1 MDIQIDTREKQ
12 RAIRKILKTFDDNGV
27 KYFSSKLLVG
37 DYMSLDNPRL
47 IIDRKQNLQ
56 ELCGNVC
63 QQHERFKRELL
74 KAINAGIQL
83 VILVEHGPDIQ
94 SLEDVWFWENP
105 RKHEVRW
112 RMVNGKREKY
122 VVSAKAVDG
131 NQLYKSLC
139 TIRDRYN
146 VRFEFCEKKDTG
158 KKRCTDRRTLDD
170 LLTGIYG
177 NINDGRSFH
186 SSGRS
191 VSADEERRS
200 NWCDCRIRS
209 V

>member
-1 MDIQIDTREKQ
+1 MDIQIDSREKA
-12 RAIRKILKTFDDNGV
+12 RAIQKIVKTFDENGV
-27 KYFSSKLLVG
+27 NHFSSKLLVG
-37 DYMSLDNPRL
+37 DYMNLDNPRL

-63 QQHERFKRELL
+63 QQHERFKKELV
-74 KAINAGIQL
+74 KAMQANIQL
-83 VILVEHGPDIQ
+83 IILVEHGPDVKSI
-94 SLEDVWFWENP
+94 EDVYFWQNS

-158 KKRCTDRRTLDD
+158 RKIIE
-170 LLTGIYG
+170 LLGQK
-177 NINDGRSFH
+177 H
-186 SSGRS
+186 
-191 VSADEERRS
+191 E
-200 NWCDCRIRS
+200 
-209 V
+209 

>member
-1 MDIQIDTREKQ
+1 MDIQIDSREKA
-12 RAIRKILKTFDDNGV
+12 RAIRKIIKTFDEQGI
-27 KYFSSKLLVG
+27 KHFSSKLLVG

-47 IIDRKQNLQ
+47 IIDRKQSLQ

-74 KAINAGIQL
+74 KAMDARIQL
-83 VILVEHGPDIQ
+83 VILVEHGADIK
-94 SLEDVWFWENP
+94 SLEDVYFWKNP

-112 RMVNGKREKY
+112 RVVNGKREKY

-139 TIRDRYN
+139 TIRDRYH

-158 KKRCTDRRTLDD
+158 TRIAEILSEENDKRR
-170 LLTGIYG
+170 
-177 NINDGRSFH
+177 H
-186 SSGRS
+186 
-191 VSADEERRS
+191 
-200 NWCDCRIRS
+200 
-209 V
+209 

>member
-1 MDIQIDTREKQ
+1 MDIQIDTREKA
-12 RAIRKILKTFDDNGV
+12 RAIKKIVQTFDKKGV
-27 KYFSSKLLVG
+27 KHFSSKLLVG

-63 QQHERFKRELL
+63 QQHERFKKELL
-74 KAINAGIQL
+74 RALEAGIQL

-94 SLEDVWFWENP
+94 SLEDVYFWQNP

-112 RMVNGKREKY
+112 RYVNGKREKY
-122 VVSAKAVDG
+122 IVSAKAVDG

-158 KKRCTDRRTLDD
+158 ERIIQILGGDVTD
-170 LLTGIYG
+170 
-177 NINDGRSFH
+177 
-186 SSGRS
+186 
-191 VSADEERRS
+191 ERR
-200 NWCDCRIRS
+200 D
-209 V
+209 

>member
-1 MDIQIDTREKQ
+1 MDIQIDSREKA
-12 RAIRKILKTFDDNGV
+12 RAIRKILKIFDDHNV
-27 KYFSSKLLVG
+27 RYFTSKLLVG

-63 QQHERFKRELL
+63 QQHERFKRELIR
-74 KAINAGIQL
+74 AMDAGIQL
-83 VILVEHGPDIQ
+83 VILVEHGPDIRT
-94 SLEDVWFWENP
+94 LEDVYFWKNP

-112 RMVNGKREKY
+112 KTKNGKRVKY
-122 VVSAKAVDG
+122 VESVKAVDG

-158 KKRCTDRRTLDD
+158 RKIME
-170 LLTGIYG
+170 LLQ
-177 NINDGRSFH
+177 
-186 SSGRS
+186 
-191 VSADEERRS
+191 
-200 NWCDCRIRS
+200 
-209 V
+209 

>member
-12 RAIRKILKTFDDNGV
+12 RAIRKIIKTFDDNGV
-27 KYFSSKLLVG
+27 KHFSSKLLVG

-131 NQLYKSLC
+131 NQLYKIPVY
-139 TIRDRYN
+139 IRDRYN
-146 VRFEFCEKKDTG
+146 VRFEFVR
-158 KKRCTDRRTLDD
+158 KRYRQRD
-170 LLTGIYG
+170 
-177 NINDGRSFH
+177 H
-186 SSGRS
+186 
-191 VSADEERRS
+191 ADP
-200 NWCDCRIRS
+200 IRGGGDPR
-209 V
+209 

>member
-1 MDIQIDTREKQ
+1 MQIMIDTREKQ
-12 RAIRKILKTFDDNGV
+12 HAIKRILSEFEKHGIQSI
-27 KYFSSKLLVG
+27 SSKLYVG

-74 KAINAGIQL
+74 RAMDAGIQL
-83 VILVEHGPDIQ
+83 IILVEHGQGINNI
-94 SLEDVWFWENP
+94 EDVYFWKNP
-105 RKHEVRW
+105 RKHEVRF
-112 RMVNGKREKY
+112 RTVNGKKERY
-122 VVSAKAVDG
+122 VVSTKAVDG

-158 KKRCTDRRTLDD
+158 KKIIE
-170 LLTGIYG
+170 LL
-177 NINDGRSFH
+177 GRK
-186 SSGRS
+186 
-191 VSADEERRS
+191 DE
-200 NWCDCRIRS
+200 
-209 V
+209 

>member
-1 MDIQIDTREKQ
+1 MDIQIDSREKA
-12 RAIRKILKTFDDNGV
+12 RAIRKIIKTFDEQGI
-27 KYFSSKLLVG
+27 KHFSSKLLVG

-47 IIDRKQNLQ
+47 IIDRKQSLQ

-74 KAINAGIQL
+74 KAMDAGIQL
-83 VILVEHGPDIQ
+83 VILVEHGADIK
-94 SLEDVWFWENP
+94 SLEDVYFWKNP

-112 RMVNGKREKY
+112 RVVNGKREKY

-139 TIRDRYN
+139 TIRDRYH

-158 KKRCTDRRTLDD
+158 TRIAEILSEENDKRR
-170 LLTGIYG
+170 
-177 NINDGRSFH
+177 H
-186 SSGRS
+186 
-191 VSADEERRS
+191 
-200 NWCDCRIRS
+200 
-209 V
+209 

>member
-1 MDIQIDTREKQ
+1 MDIQIDSREKA
-12 RAIRKILKTFDDNGV
+12 RAIRKIVQTFEKEGV

-37 DYMSLDNPRL
+37 DYMSLDNPRV

-63 QQHERFKRELL
+63 QQHERFKKELIR
-74 KAINAGIQL
+74 AMDAGIQL
-83 VILVEHGPDIQ
+83 IILVEHGSDIQ
-94 SLEDVWFWENP
+94 SVEDVYFWQNP

-112 RMVNGKREKY
+112 KMVNGKRERY

-131 NQLYKSLC
+131 EQLYKSLC

-158 KKRCTDRRTLDD
+158 KKIIE
-170 LLTGIYG
+170 LLSK
-177 NINDGRSFH
+177 ND
-186 SSGRS
+186 
-191 VSADEERRS
+191 
-200 NWCDCRIRS
+200 
-209 V
+209 

>member
-1 MDIQIDTREKQ
+1 MDIQIDSREKA
-12 RAIRKILKTFDDNGV
+12 RAIRKIIKTFDEQGI
-27 KYFSSKLLVG
+27 KHFSSKLLVG

-74 KAINAGIQL
+74 KAMDAGIQL
-83 VILVEHGPDIQ
+83 VILVEHGADIK
-94 SLEDVWFWENP
+94 SLEDVYFWKNP

-112 RMVNGKREKY
+112 RIINGKREKY

-139 TIRDRYN
+139 TIRDRYH

-158 KKRCTDRRTLDD
+158 VRIAEILSE
-170 LLTGIYG
+170 G
-177 NINDGRSFH
+177 ND
-186 SSGRS
+186 
-191 VSADEERRS
+191 ERRH
-200 NWCDCRIRS
+200 
-209 V
+209 